1 MGGVDL
7 VSLVLFPYCSQM
19 RSIVVQENYWIIP
32 WQINFTIVLFCGRR
46 SIQVKEM
53 LIIWSIVDCLSR
65 KLLRFTR
72 SVVKAKAL
80 ANQANL
86 IGLTERLVSYH
97 QQLKS
102 QSSEK
107 LCPLYK
113 TYKVLKKIK
122 PLKGHLNENTFS
134 YLLFLIRI
142 TGYAMSKNLLFYRY
156 LWVFFDK
163 LFWFS
168 LIFADDCVTWLRHL
182 IVGNKQSQEGHV
194 QHFLLFLSGRQ
205 KSA

>member
-1 MGGVDL
+1 
-7 VSLVLFPYCSQM
+7 
-19 RSIVVQENYWIIP
+19 
-32 WQINFTIVLFCGRR
+32 
-46 SIQVKEM
+46 M

-122 PLKGHLNENTFS
+122 PLKGHLNENIFS

-156 LWVFFDK
+156 LSVF
-163 LFWFS
+163 
-168 LIFADDCVTWLRHL
+168 LINCFGFLW
-182 IVGNKQSQEGHV
+182 
-194 QHFLLFLSGRQ
+194 FLLMTASLDWGTWSSVISSPNRDTCNIFCYFFLVDKNLHKTWTVQ
-205 KSA
+205 C